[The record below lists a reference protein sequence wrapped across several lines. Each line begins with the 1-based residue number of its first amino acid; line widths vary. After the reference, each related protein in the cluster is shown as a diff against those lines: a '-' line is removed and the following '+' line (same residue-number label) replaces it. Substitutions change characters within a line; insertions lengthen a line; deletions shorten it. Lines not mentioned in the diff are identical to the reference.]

1 MSPWVGNPRG
11 ELTHVPRGTGECS
24 SKHCFVMG
32 VGAGDGRKKGK
43 AWSTVSQK
51 GKDSQPLKNASDCS
65 LSLLFCPD
73 FPALHSLTHLIF
85 MSYQPPAL
93 PSREEQNSQMKTEC
107 QTPRKA
113 FQCPLPR
120 RGSHYN
126 GAWTSAMSPG
136 RGEAISFH
144 LTQFAGPRRRLTS
157 RQHPRSQIPLSKS
170 SYQIGLKTASKGP
183 GGLFPTRHPAGHMA
197 TAPPAGTALSTGDR
211 GN

>member
-1 MSPWVGNPRG
+1 
-11 ELTHVPRGTGECS
+11 
-24 SKHCFVMG
+24 
-32 VGAGDGRKKGK
+32 
-43 AWSTVSQK
+43 
-51 GKDSQPLKNASDCS
+51 
-65 LSLLFCPD
+65 
-73 FPALHSLTHLIF
+73 

-93 PSREEQNSQMKTEC
+93 PSREKQNSQMKTEC

-144 LTQFAGPRRRLTS
+144 LTQFAGPRRRLMS

-197 TAPPAGTALSTGDR
+197 TVPAAGTVLSTGDR
-211 GN
+211 GNELVRWSLFWGPPSPPTPDPPEWKPGHDKNHETVMAESSKSRNTQSRRRKKKFPHLAAPSALPGKSPR